1 MATAEL
7 VADGKMGKPHTQL
20 GGLAAFPQRKEG
32 GRGRAADRRRCR
44 PFLNGRPPVRCLEQ
58 VVHNDVCATGL
69 ADGKGG
75 GNSSSSAAA
84 TAAWVGATVERQG
97 RAAAPLS

>member
-1 MATAEL
+1 
-7 VADGKMGKPHTQL
+7 MGRWASRIPSWEGWPPT
-20 GGLAAFPQRKEG
+20 PQRKKG

-75 GNSSSSAAA
+75 GNSSSSSAGGSGNSSMGRGNGGAA
-84 TAAWVGATVERQG
+84 GQG
-97 RAAAPLS
+97 GGSS